1 MEKHFFLKMYTKYL
15 AIVIFFRSP
24 TVFFFSTGTLPSWTA
39 QWSPSLHHFMGQTPE
54 RVQLKKQFSP
64 LVPFPF
70 LRVPSVSG
78 GWWGMLL
85 HKHTRLVLPVLS
97 QPGAD
102 LQVTAGDIFPMNLAI
117 WSKTSP
123 PFVFYVSRLP
133 QHRWSVGK
141 GELWPSGPDPS
152 PALAQREHRP
162 LWRRPREDHHLRLRG
177 RGLLRQPPH
186 PLTPL
191 RG

>member
-1 MEKHFFLKMYTKYL
+1 MEKHLFPCNVHSVSCNWGHT
-15 AIVIFFRSP
+15 SP
-24 TVFFFSTGTLPSWTA
+24 LDCSGVTLSAPCHGAKTR
-39 QWSPSLHHFMGQTPE
+39 

-64 LVPFPF
+64 LAPFPF
-70 LRVPSVSG
+70 
-78 GWWGMLL
+78 
-85 HKHTRLVLPVLS
+85 LVLPVLS
-97 QPGAD
+97 LPGAD
-102 LQVTAGDIFPMNLAI
+102 LQVTAGHIFPMNLAI
-117 WSKTSP
+117 WSKASP
-123 PFVFYVSRLP
+123 PLVFCASRFP
-133 QHRWSVGK
+133 QHRWSVGE

-191 RG
+191 RGYWRQFCLFSWY